1 VAANGIYGGNCATS
15 DGRALGIGFTPLG
28 APGGCGITIDG
39 TGRSNTGNNDRQILA
54 DFTANWDPSDK
65 LSTWMNLDYMAPAND
80 SRSGKPY
87 AVGFAVAGRYE
98 LSDVMGIAL
107 RGEYIYSND
116 NYLGIQVPINL
127 ATIVPELVGGT
138 PPGILNP
145 TPGWYKEDQEV
156 WSITATLDRA
166 LTEHLTLKAEVV
178 YQQGSADRSDDTG
191 LKNNQ
196 FFCNKNC
203 NHSSLQSNQVLLG
216 AQMTYE
222 F

>member
-1 VAANGIYGGNCATS
+1 
-15 DGRALGIGFTPLG
+15 
-28 APGGCGITIDG
+28 
-39 TGRSNTGNNDRQILA
+39 
-54 DFTANWDPSDK
+54 
-65 LSTWMNLDYMAPAND
+65 
-80 SRSGKPY
+80 
-87 AVGFAVAGRYE
+87 VAGRYE
-98 LSDVMGIAL
+98 LSDAMGISL

-127 ATIVPELVGGT
+127 ATIVPDLVGGT